1 MLQTGAGGGI
11 GSAIAKVFA
20 AAGATM
26 AILDLREEELS
37 ATAAV
42 CRAEVGGGPKRK
54 LLAAVV
60 DVSDDAAVA
69 AFCNRARDELGADD
83 RASLH
88 RGAVPFVKL
97 LAPRAGAPH
106 HASVVHPE

>member
-83 RASLH
+83 RASLD
-88 RGAVPFVKL
+88 RAVPFVKL